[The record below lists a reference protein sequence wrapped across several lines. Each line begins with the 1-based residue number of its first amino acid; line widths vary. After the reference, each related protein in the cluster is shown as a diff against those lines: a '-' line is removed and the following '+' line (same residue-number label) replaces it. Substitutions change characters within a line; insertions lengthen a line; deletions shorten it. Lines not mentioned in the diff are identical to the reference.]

1 MVKKAPKQLKAEVK
15 STKKSVR
22 AKSEDARVDAEPQQ
36 AIQPTRPKAKIAG
49 RRAGR
54 PVGSGKYGEPTKAV
68 RVPVSFVDRVDSL
81 VERGGLVCKLYDY
94 RIQAGFPSPADDAPS
109 TSLDLAS
116 FLVPNPPATFF
127 IRVSGESMRDAG
139 IFPDDILIVDRSLEA
154 TNGDVVVAAVDGE
167 FTVKRLYKSRGV
179 VELRPENKRFSPIRL
194 EGDAELV
201 IWGVVKKVI
210 HNV

>member
-15 STKKSVR
+15 STKKSV
-22 AKSEDARVDAEPQQ
+22 KVKAEPQQ
-36 AIQPTRPKAKIAG
+36 SIQPTRPKAKIAG

-154 TNGDVVVAAVDGE
+154 TNGDVVVAAVNGE